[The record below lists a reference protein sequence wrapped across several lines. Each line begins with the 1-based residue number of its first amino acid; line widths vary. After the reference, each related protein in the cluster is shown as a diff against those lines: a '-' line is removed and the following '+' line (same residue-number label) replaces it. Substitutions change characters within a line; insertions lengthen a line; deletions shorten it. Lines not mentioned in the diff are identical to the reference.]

1 MWQNDILV
9 LPDDLI
15 AFAWSAPM
23 RDLAAKL
30 ELSDVGLKKLLT
42 RSGVA
47 SPPQGYWNKIRAGK
61 RVPSV
66 PKAPPRRPGELGR
79 VGVDGRFKK
88 VLPIAA
94 PLASNG
100 PFASALVPE
109 DLDELHAQELKAIG
123 KVSVPQTLDRP
134 H

>member
-1 MWQNDILV
+1 
-9 LPDDLI
+9 
-15 AFAWSAPM
+15 M

-42 RSGVA
+42 RCGVA

-61 RVPSV
+61 RVPAL

-79 VGVDGRFKK
+79 SSVDARFAK
-88 VLPIAA
+88 VLTIAA
-94 PLASNG
+94 PLASDG

-109 DLDELHAQELKAIG
+109 DLDELHAQELKALG

-134 H
+134 HKGLVQMLKREQ